1 MPFLERPGKLHT
13 INLIIRRVT
22 MATKKTA
29 KKENST
35 EKLGDMVK
43 DLYLANLGV
52 YGKLYETL
60 EDKVEEYNDKR
71 GDLFKELVKR
81 GEKVHKT
88 AEKRLKDAQQDAEKR
103 IKDIDLV
110 KDMNLDD
117 RIKELRENFRS
128 VKDKLVP
135 AAKKKAPATKKSP
148 AKTKARAAASK
159 AKAAVEEAA
168 EQVAA

>member
-1 MPFLERPGKLHT
+1 
-13 INLIIRRVT
+13 
-22 MATKKTA
+22 MATKKTE
-29 KKENST
+29 KKEINT
-35 EKLGDMVK
+35 EKLGDMAK
-43 DLYLANLGV
+43 DLYLANLGM

-81 GEKVHKT
+81 GEKVQKT

-103 IKDIDLV
+103 IKDLDVV

-135 AAKKKAPATKKSP
+135 AAKNKKKAPAK
-148 AKTKARAAASK
+148 KARAATSK
-159 AKAAVEEAA
+159 AKAAVKETT

>member
-1 MPFLERPGKLHT
+1 
-13 INLIIRRVT
+13 
-22 MATKKTA
+22 MAGKKTA
-29 KKENST
+29 KKENNT

-43 DLYLANLGV
+43 GLYLANLGAC
-52 YGKLYETL
+52 GKIYETL

-88 AEKRLKDAQQDAEKR
+88 AEKRLKEAQQDAGKR
-103 IKDIDLV
+103 IKDLELV

-135 AAKKKAPATKKSP
+135 VAKKKVPAKKKAP

-159 AKAAVEEAA
+159 AKAAVKEAA
-168 EQVAA
+168 EQAAA